1 MPFYLKIIICV
12 ALCVTLGFLSGFST
26 VESIEGWYATL
37 NKPPF
42 NPPNWIF
49 GPVWTVLY
57 IMMGVAAALIWEEG
71 WENTAVKTA
80 LGIFIAQFVL
90 NIVWTPI
97 FFGMEQ
103 LLFALAI
110 IVILWVL
117 IFICIRK
124 FRAIKPLAGNLLI
137 PYILWVS
144 FATLLNFSI
153 WYLN

>member
-1 MPFYLKIIICV
+1 MPFYLKVIICV
-12 ALCVTLGFLSGFST
+12 AICMVVGFLSGFST
-26 VESIEGWYATL
+26 ASSIEGWYATL

-57 IMMGVAAALIWEEG
+57 IMMGVAAALVWEAG
-71 WENTAVKTA
+71 WDRPEVKAA
-80 LGIFIAQFVL
+80 LGLFVAQFAL
-90 NIVWTPI
+90 NAVWTPI

-103 LLFALAI
+103 LLFALAVI
-110 IVILWVL
+110 LILWVF